1 MNPPTPPHPLFAAL
15 AHLTRYL
22 SRDCFGGPKWLKLS
36 WVINLQ
42 KGGTALYVGGL
53 MWWCSHSSAAAWV
66 YLALHGS
73 YGLCWLLKELS
84 FPDEGWQER
93 VTWAGGLNAFLCVLG
108 PYWVAPTLLI
118 TGALGVEASA
128 RPTWLLSMCVAL
140 HTLGVALMMSAD
152 AQKYFTLKAKRGLI
166 TTGLFKRVRHPNYTG
181 EMMIYASYALL
192 VGHWLPW
199 LILGFVWSTL
209 FATNIALKEASMSR
223 YPEWAAYRART
234 GYLFPKLF

>member
-1 MNPPTPPHPLFAAL
+1 
-15 AHLTRYL
+15 
-22 SRDCFGGPKWLKLS
+22 
-36 WVINLQ
+36 
-42 KGGTALYVGGL
+42 
-53 MWWCSHSSAAAWV
+53 
-66 YLALHGS
+66 
-73 YGLCWLLKELS
+73 
-84 FPDEGWQER
+84 
-93 VTWAGGLNAFLCVLG
+93 
-108 PYWVAPTLLI
+108 
-118 TGALGVEASA
+118 
-128 RPTWLLSMCVAL
+128 MCVAL

-181 EMMIYASYALL
+181 EIMIYASYALL

-234 GYLFPKLF
+234 GYLLPKLF